1 MERDIF
7 DAEHDA
13 FRDLA
18 RTFIAKEITPFH
30 GQWEK
35 DGQVSRDV
43 WRAAGTAGLLGTDV
57 PEEYGGGGVTDFR
70 YNAVLTEE
78 LARAGAT
85 GIGFPLQNDVVAPYL
100 LRLGTDEQKS
110 RWLPGFCSGEIIT
123 AIAMTE
129 PGTGSDLQGIQTS
142 ARRDGDDWVLGG
154 SKTFITNGVMAD
166 LVIVVARTD
175 PDAGSRGFSLLVVER
190 GMPGFERGRRLEKV
204 GLKAQDTAEL
214 SFTDVR
220 VPAANVLGEPGTGF
234 ASLMQNL
241 AQERLSI
248 AVGCAAG
255 AAAALDQTLAYTK
268 ERTAFGRPV
277 AAFQNTRFEL
287 AEIDTE
293 VERDQGVRRPLRQRA
308 RGGPALGHRR
318 REGQVVGERRAQ
330 AGGGPLRA
338 AARRLRLHAG
348 VPDREGLRR
357 LPRPVHL
364 RRHQRD
370 HEGDHRSQPRG
381 LIRKQATAQITRL
394 ASRARSAS
402 TSKSGWGNVGSISVS
417 VSSSSAATAQLRYHL
432 RSDGTTYQGAV
443 SESQAR
449 IASA

>member
-7 DAEHDA
+7 DAEHDS

-78 LARAGAT
+78 LARAGAS
-85 GIGFPLQNDVVAPYL
+85 GVGFPLQNDVVAPYL

-234 ASLMQNL
+234 VSLMQNL

-255 AAAALDQTLAYTK
+255 AAAALDLTLAYTK

-293 VERDQGVRRPLRQRA
+293 VSVTRA
-308 RGGPALGHRR
+308 FVDRCISEHVAGRLSVTDAAKAKWWASDVLKRVVDRCVQLHGGYGYMLEYPIAKAFVDSRVQSIFGGTNEIMKEIIGRTL
-318 REGQVVGERRAQ
+318 VG
-330 AGGGPLRA
+330 
-338 AARRLRLHAG
+338 
-348 VPDREGLRR
+348 
-357 LPRPVHL
+357 
-364 RRHQRD
+364 
-370 HEGDHRSQPRG
+370 
-381 LIRKQATAQITRL
+381 
-394 ASRARSAS
+394 
-402 TSKSGWGNVGSISVS
+402 
-417 VSSSSAATAQLRYHL
+417 
-432 RSDGTTYQGAV
+432 
-443 SESQAR
+443 
-449 IASA
+449 

>member
-30 GQWEK
+30 SQWEK
-35 DGQVSRDV
+35 DGEVSRDV

-78 LARAGAT
+78 LARAGAS

-154 SKTFITNGVMAD
+154 SKTFITNGIMAD

-234 ASLMQNL
+234 VSLMQNL

-255 AAAALDQTLAYTK
+255 AATALDLTLAYTK

-293 VERDQGVRRPLRQRA
+293 VSVTRA
-308 RGGPALGHRR
+308 FVDRCISEHVAGRLSVTDAAKAKWWASDVLKRVVDRCVQLHGGYGYMLEYPIAKAFVDSRVQSIFGGTNEIMKEIIGRTL
-318 REGQVVGERRAQ
+318 VG
-330 AGGGPLRA
+330 
-338 AARRLRLHAG
+338 
-348 VPDREGLRR
+348 
-357 LPRPVHL
+357 
-364 RRHQRD
+364 
-370 HEGDHRSQPRG
+370 
-381 LIRKQATAQITRL
+381 
-394 ASRARSAS
+394 
-402 TSKSGWGNVGSISVS
+402 
-417 VSSSSAATAQLRYHL
+417 
-432 RSDGTTYQGAV
+432 
-443 SESQAR
+443 
-449 IASA
+449 